1 MRLRPPLR
9 MSVTRRGEKEQR
21 LGEFIAEHLVE
32 VQHDRPQ
39 PGSEIL
45 LIARSVESPVVK
57 AIAAQAAEIAAAG
70 YTVRMIVVQTDAD
83 TMPRGW
89 ALSDTVEVDCE
100 VRWARKPRLI
110 EAHEQL
116 VLGPHTCWI
125 GDSMRREPAKCD
137 AYESYVDD
145 CGKTAGSA
153 IVSFERLWQTC
164 DPLLSRTPAMSHGDE
179 AGSGFGLTRRH

>member
-21 LGEFIAEHLVE
+21 LGEFIGDYLAEVHTAAP
-32 VQHDRPQ
+32 RPR
-39 PGSEIL
+39 SEIL

-57 AIAAQAAEIAAAG
+57 AISSFAPEIVAASFG
-70 YTVRMIVVQTDAD
+70 VRMIVAQTDAES
-83 TMPRGW
+83 MPRGW
-89 ALSDTVEVDCE
+89 SLSDAVEVDCE

-116 VLGPHTCWI
+116 VLGPETCWI

-137 AYESYVDD
+137 AYETYIEE
-145 CGKTAGSA
+145 CAKTATSA
-153 IVSFERLWQTC
+153 IISFERLWRTSE
-164 DPLLSRTPAMSHGDE
+164 PLLARATIPLVSREPL
-179 AGSGFGLTRRH
+179 GFLRRH

>member
-21 LGEFIAEHLVE
+21 LGEFICDYLAEVRHT
-32 VQHDRPQ
+32 QPQ
-39 PGSEIL
+39 PGAEIL

-57 AIAAQAAEIAAAG
+57 AIAAQAGDIVAAG
-70 YTVRMIVVQTDAD
+70 YCVRMIVAQTDAD

-89 ALSDTVEVDCE
+89 TLSDAVEVDCE

-145 CGKTAGSA
+145 CARTTASA
-153 IVSFERLWQTC
+153 TVSFERLWQASEA
-164 DPLLSRTPAMSHGDE
+164 LLAGTPPPSRGDE
-179 AGSGFGLTRRH
+179 TAGSVRRH

>member
-21 LGEFIAEHLVE
+21 LGEFIGEYLAETNHA
-32 VQHDRPQ
+32 RPR

-45 LIARSVESPVVK
+45 LVARSVESPVVR
-57 AIAAQAAEIAAAG
+57 AIAALAADIVAAG
-70 YTVRMIVVQTDAD
+70 YTVRLIVAQTDAD

-89 ALSDTVEVDCE
+89 TLSDTVEVDCE

-116 VLGPHTCWI
+116 VLGPETCWI
-125 GDSMRREPAKCD
+125 GDSMRREPTKCD
-137 AYESYVDD
+137 AYETYMDD
-145 CGKTAGSA
+145 CARTAASA
-153 IVSFERLWQTC
+153 TTSFERLWQTSE
-164 DPLLSRTPAMSHGDE
+164 PLLARVPITSHGGDE
-179 AGSGFGLTRRH
+179 AVGLARRH

>member
-9 MSVTRRGEKEQR
+9 MSVMRRGEKEQR
-21 LGEFIAEHLVE
+21 LGEFIATCLAEARGVSPCPRSE
-32 VQHDRPQ
+32 V
-39 PGSEIL
+39 L

-57 AIAAQAAEIAAAG
+57 ALAAHAAG
-70 YTVRMIVVQTDAD
+70 LAAGSFSVRMIVAQVDAE

-89 ALSDTVEVDCE
+89 ALSDTVDVECE

-116 VLGPHTCWI
+116 VLGPETCWI

-137 AYESYVDD
+137 AYETFVED
-145 CGKTAGSA
+145 CANTTAGA
-153 IVSFERLWQTC
+153 IVSFERLWKTSE
-164 DPLLSRTPAMSHGDE
+164 PLLPRLPLPLPADDI
-179 AGSGFGLTRRH
+179 AAAARRH

>member
-21 LGEFIAEHLVE
+21 LGEFIGEYLGDA
-32 VQHDRPQ
+32 QHARPQ
-39 PGSEIL
+39 PGTEIL
-45 LIARSVESPVVK
+45 LVARSVESPVVK

-70 YTVRMIVVQTDAD
+70 YGVRLIVAQTDVD
-83 TMPRGW
+83 SMPRGW
-89 ALSDTVEVDCE
+89 ALCDTVDVDCE

-116 VLGPHTCWI
+116 VLGPQTCWI

-137 AYESYVDD
+137 AYETYIDD
-145 CGKTAGSA
+145 CTKTTAVA
-153 IVSFERLWQTC
+153 ILSFERMWQTSE
-164 DPLLSRTPAMSHGDE
+164 PLLARTPLPPRDDE
-179 AGSGFGLTRRH
+179 TASFGFARRQ

>member
-1 MRLRPPLR
+1 

-21 LGEFIAEHLVE
+21 LGEFICEYLAE
-32 VQHDRPQ
+32 VQHALPQ
-39 PGSEIL
+39 PGAEIL

-57 AIAAQAAEIAAAG
+57 AVAAQAAGIVAAG
-70 YTVRMIVVQTDAD
+70 YSVRMIVAQTD

-89 ALSDTVEVDCE
+89 SLSDAVEVDCE

-145 CGKTAGSA
+145 CPGTAASA
-153 IVSFERLWQTC
+153 TVSFERLWQTS
-164 DPLLSRTPAMSHGDE
+164 DPLLAGTPVPSRGGDE
-179 AGSGFGLTRRH
+179 AVGFARRH